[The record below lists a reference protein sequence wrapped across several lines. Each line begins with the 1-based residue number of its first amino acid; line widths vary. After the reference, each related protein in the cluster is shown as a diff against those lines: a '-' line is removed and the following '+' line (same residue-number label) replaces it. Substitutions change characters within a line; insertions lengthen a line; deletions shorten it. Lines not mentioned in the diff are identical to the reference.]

1 MSELDGS
8 LIRTLVDAIARHR
21 DAVAVVDNGI
31 SHTYAELDAVS
42 AEIAGGLAAHGIG
55 PGDVVDV
62 HATRSWSRCA
72 AVLGVWR
79 VGAGV
84 LSIDPAMP
92 PAWTDKLVRS
102 ADCAMI
108 LRADECAPIA
118 SEVAQHTFR
127 SIRGTRRDEIATGPV
142 CYVIPTSGSTGEP
155 KAVAVPP
162 VVLAD
167 LGNWHVQRWS
177 HNRPPNTLHMSSI
190 GFDMVYEDT
199 VATWLAGATLIVV
212 NDQDRL
218 DPFTLLDIIR
228 EHDAARLFQPVV
240 GLHGLAAAACAA
252 GEKTPSLREISV
264 AGEQL
269 VINDEVRQFCA
280 DGDLTLVNQ
289 YGPSETHVVTQY
301 RLAGDVTDWPDRPP
315 IGTAV
320 VDAELLCHVDGRLR
334 PFAPGETREL
344 VIAGNCVGIGYAGD
358 DALTAQRF
366 REVEHQ
372 DGGMRRCYFSGDL
385 VTFDGVEFRFVSRLD
400 DQLKVN
406 GYRVEPGEVES
417 VIAGVAGVRRAAVV
431 GVKVAAST
439 QLAAFYTLVT
449 GAEVDQ
455 DDLLS
460 ACASRLPRFMVPRH
474 FTALDALPSTRNGKI
489 DRAKLRESFQE
500 PSASRAG

>member
-1 MSELDGS
+1 MSNLDVS
-8 LIRTLVDAIARHR
+8 LIRTLVDSIARHR
-21 DAVAVVDNGI
+21 DAVAVIDNGVA
-31 SHTYAELDAVS
+31 HTYAELDEVS
-42 AEIAGGLAAHGIG
+42 AEIAGGLTEHGIG

-62 HATRSWSRCA
+62 HSTRSWSRCA

-92 PAWTDKLVRS
+92 PAWTGKLVNS
-102 ADCAMI
+102 AGCAMI
-108 LRADECAPIA
+108 LRAEECAPVEA
-118 SEVAQHTFR
+118 GVAEHTFR
-127 SIRGTRRDEIATGPV
+127 SIRGTRRDEVATGPL

-177 HNRPPNTLHMSSI
+177 HDRPPNTLHMSSI

-218 DPFTLLDIIR
+218 DPFTLIDIIR
-228 EHDAARLFQPVV
+228 EHDVARLFQPVV
-240 GLHGLAAAACAA
+240 GLHGLATAACVA
-252 GEKTPSLREISV
+252 GVRTPSLREISV

-269 VINDEVRQFCA
+269 VINEEVRKFCA
-280 DGDLTLVNQ
+280 DGALTLVNQ

-301 RLAGDVTDWPDRPP
+301 RLTGDVTGWPDRPP

-334 PFAPGETREL
+334 PFTAGETSEL
-344 VIAGNCVGIGYAGD
+344 VISGNCVGIGYAGD
-358 DALTAQRF
+358 DELTAKRF

-372 DGGMRRCYFSGDL
+372 DGSMRRCYFSGDL
-385 VTFDGVEFRFVSRLD
+385 VMFDGADFHFVSRLD

-417 VIAGVAGVRRAAVV
+417 VIAQVSGVRRAAVV
-431 GVKVAAST
+431 GVKVGAST
-439 QLAAFYTLVT
+439 QLAAYYTRAT
-449 GAEVDQ
+449 GAEVDR
-455 DDLLS
+455 DDLIR
-460 ACASRLPRFMVPRH
+460 ACASGLPRFMVPRH
-474 FTALDALPSTRNGKI
+474 FIELEELPSTRNGKI
-489 DRAKLRESFQE
+489 DRAKLRELLQQ
-500 PSASRAG
+500 PSVSRG

>member
-1 MSELDGS
+1 MSDLDTS
-8 LIRTLVDAIARHR
+8 LIRMLTDAIARHR
-21 DAVAVVDNGI
+21 DAVAVVDDGVP
-31 SHTYAELDAVS
+31 HTYAELDEVS

-92 PAWTDKLVRS
+92 PAWTGKLVS
-102 ADCAMI
+102 AAGCAMV
-108 LRADECAPIA
+108 LRADECAPVGA
-118 SEVAQHTFR
+118 GVAEHTFR
-127 SIRGTRRDEIATGPV
+127 SIRGPRREEIATGPL
-142 CYVIPTSGSTGEP
+142 CYVIPTSGSTGDP

-167 LGNWHVQRWS
+167 LGSWHVERWS
-177 HNRPPNTLHMSSI
+177 HDRPPNTLHMSSI

-199 VATWLAGATLIVV
+199 VATWLAGATLVVV

-218 DPFTLLDIIR
+218 DPFTLVDIIR
-228 EHDAARLFQPVV
+228 EHEVARLFQPVV

-252 GEKTPSLREISV
+252 GVATPSLREISV

-269 VINDEVRQFCA
+269 VVNEEVRTFCA
-280 DGDLTLVNQ
+280 EGGLTLVNQ

-301 RLAGDVTDWPDRPP
+301 RLTGDVARWPDRPP

-320 VDAELLCHVDGRLR
+320 VDAELLCLVDGRLR
-334 PFAPGETREL
+334 PFTAGETREL

-358 DALTAQRF
+358 DVLTARKF
-366 REVEHQ
+366 REVEHL
-372 DGGMRRCYFSGDL
+372 DGRVRRCYFSGDL
-385 VTFDGVEFRFVSRLD
+385 VTFDGVGFHFVSRLD

-417 VIAGVAGVRRAAVV
+417 VIAQVAGVRRAAVV
-431 GVKVAAST
+431 GVRVAAST
-439 QLAAFYTLVT
+439 QLAAYYTRVS
-449 GAEVDQ
+449 GAEVDR
-455 DDLLS
+455 DDLIRS
-460 ACASRLPRFMVPRH
+460 CASGLPRFMVPRH
-474 FTALDALPSTRNGKI
+474 FVEVAELPSTRNGKI
-489 DRAKLRESFQE
+489 DRPKLREMFQE
-500 PSASRAG
+500 LSVSRV

>member
-1 MSELDGS
+1 MSDLDVS
-8 LIRTLVDAIARHR
+8 LIRMLMDSIARHR
-21 DAVAVVDNGI
+21 DAVAVIDDGI
-31 SHTYAELDAVS
+31 AYTYAELDEVS

-92 PAWTDKLVRS
+92 PAWTGRLVSS
-102 ADCAMI
+102 AGCAMV
-108 LRADECAPIA
+108 LRAEECAPVGA
-118 SEVAQHTFR
+118 GVAEHTFR
-127 SIRGTRRDEIATGPV
+127 SIRGTRRDEVATGPL

-167 LGNWHVQRWS
+167 LGSWHVGRWS
-177 HNRPPNTLHMSSI
+177 HDRPPHTLHMSSI

-218 DPFTLLDIIR
+218 DPFTLIDTIR

-252 GEKTPSLREISV
+252 GAGTPSLREISV

-269 VINDEVRQFCA
+269 VINEEVRRFCA
-280 DGDLTLVNQ
+280 DGGLTLVNQ

-301 RLAGDVTDWPDRPP
+301 RLTGDPGAWPDRPP

-320 VDAELLCHVDGRLR
+320 VDAELLCVVDGRLR
-334 PFAPGETREL
+334 PFAVGETREL
-344 VIAGNCVGIGYAGD
+344 VIAGNCVGVGYAGD
-358 DALTAQRF
+358 DGLTAKKF
-366 REVEHQ
+366 REFEHQ
-372 DGGMRRCYFSGDL
+372 DGRPRRCYLSGDL
-385 VTFDGVEFRFVSRLD
+385 VTFDGEDFHFVSRLD

-417 VIAGVAGVRRAAVV
+417 VIAQVAGVRRAAVV

-439 QLAAFYTLVT
+439 QLAAYYTRAS
-449 GAEVDQ
+449 GAEVDR
-455 DDLLS
+455 DDLAR
-460 ACASRLPRFMVPRH
+460 ACASGLPRFMVPRH
-474 FTALDALPSTRNGKI
+474 FVELEELPSTRNGKI
-489 DRAKLRESFQE
+489 DRARLREMFRE
-500 PSASRAG
+500 PSVSRG

>member
-1 MSELDGS
+1 MSGIEGS
-8 LIRTLVDAIARHR
+8 LIRALADALGRHR
-21 DAVAVVDNGI
+21 DAVAVVDGGVA
-31 SHTYAELDAVS
+31 HTYGELDDVS
-42 AEIAGGLAAHGIG
+42 AEIAGGLAARGIG

-92 PAWTDKLVRS
+92 PAWTTKLVRS
-102 ADCAMI
+102 AGCAMV
-108 LRADECAPIA
+108 LRADECAPVGA
-118 SEVAQHTFR
+118 GVAEHTFR
-127 SIRGTRRDEIATGPV
+127 SIRGPRRAEVATGPV

-167 LGNWHVQRWS
+167 LGAWHVQRWS
-177 HNRPPNTLHMSSI
+177 HDRPPNTLHMSSI

-199 VATWLAGATLIVV
+199 VATWLAGATLVV
-212 NDQDRL
+212 VDDHDRL

-228 EHDAARLFQPVV
+228 EHEAARLFQPVV

-252 GEKTPSLREISV
+252 GGTPPSLREISV

-269 VINDEVRQFCA
+269 VINDEVRRFCA
-280 DGDLTLVNQ
+280 GGLTLVNQ

-301 RLAGDVTDWPDRPP
+301 RLTGDVTDWPDRPP

-358 DALTAQRF
+358 EALTARKF
-366 REVEHQ
+366 REVEHR
-372 DGGMRRCYFSGDL
+372 DGGVRRCYFSGDL
-385 VTFDGVEFRFVSRLD
+385 VTFDGAGFRFVSRLD

-417 VIAGVAGVRRAAVV
+417 VIAGVTGVRRAAVV

-439 QLAAFYTLVT
+439 QLAAFYTLVP
-449 GAEVDQ
+449 GAEVDRE
-455 DDLLS
+455 DLLS

-474 FTALDALPSTRNGKI
+474 FTELDALPSTRNGKI
-489 DRAKLRESFQE
+489 DRATLRESFRE
-500 PSASRAG
+500 PSMSRGG

>member
-1 MSELDGS
+1 MSDLDVS

-21 DAVAVVDNGI
+21 DAVAVVDDGVA
-31 SHTYAELDAVS
+31 HTYAELAELS
-42 AEIAGGLAAHGIG
+42 AEIAGGLAEHGIG

-92 PAWTDKLVRS
+92 PAWTGKLVSS
-102 ADCAMI
+102 AGCAMI
-108 LRADECAPIA
+108 LRADECAPVE
-118 SEVAQHTFR
+118 SGVAEHTFR
-127 SIRGTRRDEIATGPV
+127 SIRGTRREELATGPV

-155 KAVAVPP
+155 KAVTVPP

-177 HNRPPNTLHMSSI
+177 HDRPPNTLHMSSI
-190 GFDMVYEDT
+190 GFDMVYEDM

-218 DPFTLLDIIR
+218 DPFTLLDIMR
-228 EHDAARLFQPVV
+228 EHDVARLFQPVV
-240 GLHGLAAAACAA
+240 GLHGLATAACAA
-252 GEKTPSLREISV
+252 GGRTPSLREISV

-269 VINDEVRQFCA
+269 VINDEVRKFCA
-280 DGDLTLVNQ
+280 EGGLTLVNQ

-301 RLAGDVTDWPDRPP
+301 RLRGDVTHWPDRPP

-334 PFAPGETREL
+334 PFEAGETREL

-358 DALTAQRF
+358 DALTAKRF
-366 REVEHQ
+366 REVEHR

-385 VTFDGVEFRFVSRLD
+385 VTFDGTDFHFVSRLD

-431 GVKVAAST
+431 GVKVARST
-439 QLAAFYTLVT
+439 QLAAFYTRVT
-449 GAEVDQ
+449 GAEVGQ
-455 DDLLS
+455 DDLIG

-474 FTALDALPSTRNGKI
+474 FTELDALPSTRNGKI
-489 DRAKLRESFQE
+489 DRAKLREMCQE
-500 PSASRAG
+500 PSVSRS

>member
-1 MSELDGS
+1 MSDLDAS
-8 LIRTLVDAIARHR
+8 LIGMLIDSIARHR
-21 DAVAVVDNGI
+21 GAVAVIDNGVA
-31 SHTYAELDAVS
+31 HTYAELDEVS
-42 AEIAGGLAAHGIG
+42 AEIAGGLAAHGVG

-92 PAWTDKLVRS
+92 PAWTGRLVS
-102 ADCAMI
+102 AAGCAMV
-108 LRADECAPIA
+108 LRAEECAPVGA
-118 SEVAQHTFR
+118 GVAEHTFR
-127 SIRGTRRDEIATGPV
+127 SIRGTRRDEVATGPL

-167 LGNWHVQRWS
+167 LGDWHVRRWS
-177 HNRPPNTLHMSSI
+177 HDRPPNTLHMSSI

-199 VATWLAGATLIVV
+199 VATWLAGASLIVV

-218 DPFTLLDIIR
+218 DPFTLIDIIR
-228 EHDAARLFQPVV
+228 EHDVARLFQPVV
-240 GLHGLAAAACAA
+240 GLHGLAAAACVA
-252 GEKTPSLREISV
+252 GVGTPSLREISV

-269 VINDEVRQFCA
+269 VINEEVREFCA

-301 RLAGDVTDWPDRPP
+301 RLTGDVAEWPDRPP

-320 VDAELLCHVDGRLR
+320 ADAELLCLVDGRLR
-334 PFAPGETREL
+334 PFTVGETREL
-344 VIAGNCVGIGYAGD
+344 VIAGNCVGVGYAGD
-358 DALTAQRF
+358 DVLTAERF
-366 REVEHQ
+366 REVEHR
-372 DGGMRRCYFSGDL
+372 DGRMRRCYFSGDL
-385 VTFDGVEFRFVSRLD
+385 VTFDGAGFHFVSRLD

-417 VIAGVAGVRRAAVV
+417 VIAQVAGVRRAAVV

-439 QLAAFYTLVT
+439 QLAAYYTRASGV
-449 GAEVDQ
+449 EVDR
-455 DDLLS
+455 DDLIRS
-460 ACASRLPRFMVPRH
+460 CASGLPRFMVPRH
-474 FTALDALPSTRNGKI
+474 FVELEELPSTRNGKI
-489 DRAKLRESFQE
+489 DRAGLREMFQE
-500 PSASRAG
+500 ASTSRG

>member
-1 MSELDGS
+1 MSDLDGS
-8 LIRTLVDAIARHR
+8 LIRMLVDAVARHR
-21 DAVAVVDNGI
+21 DAVAVVDDGVA
-31 SHTYAELDAVS
+31 HTYAELDEVS
-42 AEIAGGLAAHGIG
+42 AEIASGLAEHGIG

-92 PAWTDKLVRS
+92 PAWTGRLVDS
-102 ADCAMI
+102 AGCAMI
-108 LRADECAPIA
+108 LRADECAPVEAGIA
-118 SEVAQHTFR
+118 EYTFR
-127 SIRGTRRDEIATGPV
+127 SIRGTRRDEVATGPV

-167 LGNWHVQRWS
+167 LGEWHVRRWS
-177 HNRPPNTLHMSSI
+177 HDRPPNTLHMSSI

-212 NDQDRL
+212 DDQDRL
-218 DPFTLLDIIR
+218 DPFTLIDIVR
-228 EHDAARLFQPVV
+228 EHDVARLFQPVV
-240 GLHGLAAAACAA
+240 GLHGLAAAACA
-252 GEKTPSLREISV
+252 GGGRMPSLREISV

-269 VINDEVRQFCA
+269 VINDEVRRFCA

-301 RLAGDVTDWPDRPP
+301 RLTGDVATWPDRPP

-358 DALTAQRF
+358 DALTAKKF
-366 REVEHQ
+366 REIEHR
-372 DGGMRRCYFSGDL
+372 DGGTRRCYFSGDL
-385 VTFDGVEFRFVSRLD
+385 VTFDGEEFHFVSRLD

-406 GYRVEPGEVES
+406 GYRVEPGEVEA
-417 VIAGVAGVRRAAVV
+417 VLTGVAGVRRAAVV
-431 GVKVAAST
+431 GVRVAGST
-439 QLAAFYTLVT
+439 QLAAFYTPVT

-455 DDLLS
+455 DDLRG
-460 ACASRLPRFMVPRH
+460 ACTSHLPRFMVPRH
-474 FTALDALPSTRNGKI
+474 FTELDALPSTRNGKI

-500 PSASRAG
+500 LAAGRDG

>member
-1 MSELDGS
+1 MSNLDVS
-8 LIRTLVDAIARHR
+8 LIRTLVDSIARHR
-21 DAVAVVDNGI
+21 DAVAVIDEGVA
-31 SHTYAELDAVS
+31 HTYAELDAVS
-42 AEIAGGLAAHGIG
+42 AEIAGGLAEHGIG

-62 HATRSWSRCA
+62 HSTRSWSRCA

-92 PAWTDKLVRS
+92 PAWTGKLVSS
-102 ADCAMI
+102 AGCAMI
-108 LRADECAPIA
+108 LRAEECAPVEA
-118 SEVAQHTFR
+118 GVAEHTFR
-127 SIRGTRRDEIATGPV
+127 SIRGTRRDEVATGPL

-177 HNRPPNTLHMSSI
+177 HDRPPNTLHMSSI

-218 DPFTLLDIIR
+218 DPFTLVDIIR
-228 EHDAARLFQPVV
+228 EHDVARLFQPVV
-240 GLHGLAAAACAA
+240 GLHGLATAACVA
-252 GEKTPSLREISV
+252 GVRTPSLREISV

-269 VINDEVRQFCA
+269 VINEEVRKFCA

-301 RLAGDVTDWPDRPP
+301 RLTGDVTGWPDRPP

-320 VDAELLCHVDGRLR
+320 ADAELLCHVDGRLR
-334 PFAPGETREL
+334 PFTAGETREL

-358 DALTAQRF
+358 DVLTAKRF
-366 REVEHQ
+366 RKVEHR
-372 DGGMRRCYFSGDL
+372 DGRVRRCYFSGDL
-385 VTFDGVEFRFVSRLD
+385 VMFDGVDFHFVSRFD

-417 VIAGVAGVRRAAVV
+417 VIAQVAGVRRAAVV
-431 GVKVAAST
+431 GVRVAGST
-439 QLAAFYTLVT
+439 QLAAYYTRT
-449 GAEVDQ
+449 AGAEVDRG
-455 DDLLS
+455 DLID

-474 FTALDALPSTRNGKI
+474 FIELEELPSTRNGKI
-489 DRAKLRESFQE
+489 DRAKLREMFQE
-500 PSASRAG
+500 PSVSRG

>member
-1 MSELDGS
+1 MSDLDGS
-8 LIRTLVDAIARHR
+8 LIRMLVDAVARHR
-21 DAVAVVDNGI
+21 DAVAVVDDGVA
-31 SHTYAELDAVS
+31 HTYAELDEVS
-42 AEIAGGLAAHGIG
+42 AEIAGGLAEHGIG

-92 PAWTDKLVRS
+92 PAWTGRLVDS
-102 ADCAMI
+102 AGCAMI
-108 LRADECAPIA
+108 LRADECAPVEAGIA
-118 SEVAQHTFR
+118 EHTFR
-127 SIRGTRRDEIATGPV
+127 SIRGTRRDEVATGPV

-167 LGNWHVQRWS
+167 LGEWHVRRWS
-177 HNRPPNTLHMSSI
+177 HDRPPNTLHMSSI

-212 NDQDRL
+212 DDQDRL
-218 DPFTLLDIIR
+218 DPFTLIDIVR
-228 EHDAARLFQPVV
+228 EHDVARLFQPVV
-240 GLHGLAAAACAA
+240 GLHGLAAAACA
-252 GEKTPSLREISV
+252 GGRRMPSLREISV

-269 VINDEVRQFCA
+269 VINDEVRRFCA

-301 RLAGDVTDWPDRPP
+301 RLTGDVATWPDRPP

-358 DALTAQRF
+358 DALTAKKF
-366 REVEHQ
+366 REVEHR
-372 DGGMRRCYFSGDL
+372 DGGTRRCYFSGDL
-385 VTFDGVEFRFVSRLD
+385 VTFDGEEFHFVSRLD

-406 GYRVEPGEVES
+406 GYRVEPGEVEA
-417 VIAGVAGVRRAAVV
+417 VLTGVAGVRRAAVV
-431 GVKVAAST
+431 GVRVAGST
-439 QLAAFYTLVT
+439 QLAAFYTPVT

-455 DDLLS
+455 DDLRG
-460 ACASRLPRFMVPRH
+460 ACTSHLPRFMVPRH
-474 FTALDALPSTRNGKI
+474 FTELDALPSTRNGKI

-500 PSASRAG
+500 LAAGRDG

>member
-1 MSELDGS
+1 MSDLDVS
-8 LIRTLVDAIARHR
+8 LIRTLVDSLARHR
-21 DAVAVVDNGI
+21 DAVAVVDDGVT
-31 SHTYAELDAVS
+31 HTYAELDELS

-62 HATRSWSRCA
+62 HSTRSWSRCA

-92 PAWTDKLVRS
+92 PAWTGKLVNS
-102 ADCAMI
+102 ADCSMI
-108 LRADECAPIA
+108 LRAEECAPVDA
-118 SEVAQHTFR
+118 GVPEHTFR
-127 SIRGTRRDEIATGPV
+127 SIRGTRRDEVATGPV

-162 VVLAD
+162 VVLAE
-167 LGNWHVQRWS
+167 LGDWHVRRWS
-177 HNRPPNTLHMSSI
+177 HDRPPNTLHMSSI

-218 DPFTLLDIIR
+218 DPFTLVDIIR
-228 EHDAARLFQPVV
+228 EYDVARLFQPVV
-240 GLHGLAAAACAA
+240 GLHGLATAACVA
-252 GEKTPSLREISV
+252 GGGIPSLREISV

-269 VINDEVRQFCA
+269 VINEEVRRFCA

-301 RLAGDVTDWPDRPP
+301 RLTGDVTDWPDRPP

-320 VDAELLCHVDGRLR
+320 VDAELLCLVDGLLR
-334 PFAPGETREL
+334 PFVAGETREL

-358 DALTAQRF
+358 DVLTAKKF
-366 REVEHQ
+366 REVEHR
-372 DGGMRRCYFSGDL
+372 DGRMRRCYFSGDL
-385 VTFDGVEFRFVSRLD
+385 VTFDGADFHFVSRLD

-417 VIAGVAGVRRAAVV
+417 VIAKVAGVRRAAVV

-439 QLAAFYTLVT
+439 QLAAFYTRAT
-449 GAEVDQ
+449 GAEVDR
-455 DDLLS
+455 DDLIRAS
-460 ACASRLPRFMVPRH
+460 AAGLPKFMVPRH
-474 FTALDALPSTRNGKI
+474 FIELEELPSTRNGKI
-489 DRAKLRESFQE
+489 DRAKLRETFQE
-500 PSASRAG
+500 PSVSRV

>member
-1 MSELDGS
+1 MSDLDAS
-8 LIRTLVDAIARHR
+8 LIRMLVDSLARHR
-21 DAVAVVDNGI
+21 DAVAVIDDGVA
-31 SHTYAELDAVS
+31 HTYAELDEVS

-92 PAWTDKLVRS
+92 SAWTGKLVSS
-102 ADCAMI
+102 AGCAMV
-108 LRADECAPIA
+108 LRAEECAPVGA
-118 SEVAQHTFR
+118 GVAEHTFR
-127 SIRGTRRDEIATGPV
+127 SIRGTRRDEVATGPL
-142 CYVIPTSGSTGEP
+142 CYVIPTSGSTGDP

-167 LGNWHVQRWS
+167 LGNWHVRRWS
-177 HNRPPNTLHMSSI
+177 HDRPPNTLHMSSI

-199 VATWLAGATLIVV
+199 VATWLAGASLVVV

-218 DPFTLLDIIR
+218 DPFTLIDIIR
-228 EHDAARLFQPVV
+228 EHEIARLFQPVV
-240 GLHGLAAAACAA
+240 GLHGLAAAACVA
-252 GEKTPSLREISV
+252 GVGTPSLREISV

-269 VINDEVRQFCA
+269 VINEEVRKFCA

-301 RLAGDVTDWPDRPP
+301 RLTGDVAEWPDRPP

-320 VDAELLCHVDGRLR
+320 VDAELLCLVDGRLR
-334 PFAPGETREL
+334 PFTVGETREL
-344 VIAGNCVGIGYAGD
+344 VIAGNCVGVGYAGD
-358 DALTAQRF
+358 DVLTAKKF
-366 REVEHQ
+366 RDVPHR
-372 DGGMRRCYFSGDL
+372 DGRVRRCYFSGDL
-385 VTFDGVEFRFVSRLD
+385 VTFDGADFHFVSRLD

-417 VIAGVAGVRRAAVV
+417 VIAQVAGVRRAAAV
-431 GVKVAAST
+431 GVKVGAST
-439 QLAAFYTLVT
+439 QLAAYYTPAS
-449 GAEVDQ
+449 GAEVCR
-455 DDLLS
+455 DDLIRS
-460 ACASRLPRFMVPRH
+460 CDFGLPRFMVPRH
-474 FTALDALPSTRNGKI
+474 FVELEELPSTRNGKI
-489 DRAKLRESFQE
+489 DRAKLREMFQE
-500 PSASRAG
+500 RSMSRG